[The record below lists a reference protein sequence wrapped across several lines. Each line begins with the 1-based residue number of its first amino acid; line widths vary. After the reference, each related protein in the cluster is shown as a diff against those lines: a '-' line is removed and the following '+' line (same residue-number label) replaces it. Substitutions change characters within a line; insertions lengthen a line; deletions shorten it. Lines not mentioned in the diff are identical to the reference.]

1 MTPLNDWIDEFHLNN
16 KELMTAADAEVQVA
30 TGGEDYGQ
38 GMQ

>member
-1 MTPLNDWIDEFHLNN
+1 MPLNDWIDEFHLNN
-16 KELMTAADAEVQVA
+16 KELMMAAGARY